1 MDLSI
6 FEKIGIVLKH
16 TFSSFLEIELF
27 ILCLLFLI
35 LLVININKKNK
46 LVNILVS
53 LSFIIFILTL
63 IINNVDY
70 SVYCIDK
77 VLKLVMNYIYFPSV
91 VVFFFLGV
99 FVIVMLVVTIFS
111 NKIKAVKKIINY
123 VFFMTFNFLFFSF
136 ISLVIYN
143 KINLA
148 EVVDLYK
155 DDTILSIVQCANGV
169 IVCWGIFTL
178 FYLLYNYF
186 KEKYDSNTEKVVE

>member
-6 FEKIGIVLKH
+6 FEKIGIVLRH

-63 IINNVDY
+63 IISNIEY
-70 SVYCIDK
+70 SIYCIDK

-91 VVFFFLGV
+91 VVFFFLEA

-111 NKIKAVKKIINY
+111 NKIKFIKKIINY
-123 VFFMTFNFLFFSF
+123 ICFMIFNFLFFSF
-136 ISLVIYN
+136 ISLIIYN
-143 KINLA
+143 KINLL

-155 DDTILSIVQCANGV
+155 DDTILSIVQCANGLV
-169 IVCWGIFTL
+169 VCWGIFTL

-186 KEKYDSNTEKVVE
+186 KEKYDSNSEKVVE

>member
-6 FEKIGIVLKH
+6 FEKIGIVFKH
-16 TFSSFLEIELF
+16 TFSSFLEIELL
-27 ILCLLFLI
+27 ILCLLFLL

-91 VVFFFLGV
+91 VVFFFLEV